1 MTENE
6 SEQLYHDLRRKLE
19 GYGSAPPESVWAGI
33 REQVP
38 ARQPRRWRPLLV
50 LLLLGF
56 ISGSVLVGSHYW
68 PASAPLAGGHLAD
81 AGKPAAARTTSG
93 GRGEAPGVASAT
105 PRLATKPA
113 EAVATPP
120 TTTTPA
126 TAVPSVTAAPEV
138 AAAATSK
145 ATLGRA
151 SVLPSPAPHI
161 LPTITARTKRER
173 LTSVARRSSEVAD
186 ATTTR
191 GARRRTG
198 RLDLLAVAATRS
210 GTHRVRVGSRE
221 AAARGGID
229 GGRYSRAGRRA
240 RTDIRSGNSLTTTTT
255 TSTGTAGSR
264 KDAGATKL
272 SNEPLDLLAVRPQA
286 LEVKEPEVKRQRR
299 ARKQPSRRELRL
311 RNWSAQVLLGQ
322 QVTYRL
328 LSASATQLQRLERP
342 GMGFNGQVSGT
353 YAFSR
358 QLSVSGGLGYAEYAN
373 SLQYQLKKAS
383 AEALRQIDF
392 RDVYRF
398 FVVPVQAQ
406 LTLGGNQRWRYGL
419 LGGGTL
425 AFLTSARTTEGSACN
440 CGQREW
446 TSDMPDSIFSR
457 TNLALTAGAFA
468 SYQFAPGQWLTL
480 RPQSQLFLNSLT
492 APSSSAPRRPWGV
505 GVQVGYS
512 WDLDPRKR

>member
-1 MTENE
+1 MTEND

-56 ISGSVLVGSHYW
+56 LSGSVLVGSHYW
-68 PASAPLAGGHLAD
+68 PSSATFAGGNLAD
-81 AGKPAAARTTSG
+81 AGKPTAARTTSEG
-93 GRGEAPGVASAT
+93 SGEAPVVAAAP
-105 PRLATKPA
+105 PRLATEPA
-113 EAVATPP
+113 EAAATPR

-126 TAVPSVTAAPEV
+126 TAAPSATAAPEV
-138 AAAATSK
+138 AASATSK
-145 ATLGRA
+145 ATSGRA
-151 SVLPSPAPHI
+151 SVLPSRAPHI

-173 LTSVARRSSEVAD
+173 LTGVARRSAEIAD
-186 ATTTR
+186 ATATR
-191 GARRRTG
+191 GARQRTG
-198 RLDLLAVAATRS
+198 GLGLLAVAATRS
-210 GTHRVRVGSRE
+210 GTHRVRFGSRE
-221 AAARGGID
+221 AATRGGID
-229 GGRYSRAGRRA
+229 GSRYSRAGRRA
-240 RTDIRSGNSLTTTTT
+240 RTDIRPGNSLTTSST

-264 KDAGATKL
+264 KSTRATKL

-286 LEVKEPEVKRQRR
+286 LEVEEPEVKRQRR
-299 ARKQPSRRELRL
+299 ARKKPSRQELRL
-311 RNWSAQVLLGQ
+311 RNWSAQLLLGQ
-322 QVTYRL
+322 NVTYRL
-328 LSASATQLQRLERP
+328 IGASATQLERLERP
-342 GMGFNGQVSGT
+342 GMGFSGQVSGT

-358 QLSVSGGLGYAEYAN
+358 QLSVSGGLGYSEYAN
-373 SLQYQLKKAS
+373 SLHYQLRKTS
-383 AEALRQIDF
+383 SETLRQIDF

-398 FVVPVQAQ
+398 ITIPVQAQ

-446 TSDMPDSIFSR
+446 TSDMPDSTFSR

-480 RPQSQLFLNSLT
+480 RPQGQLFLNSLT